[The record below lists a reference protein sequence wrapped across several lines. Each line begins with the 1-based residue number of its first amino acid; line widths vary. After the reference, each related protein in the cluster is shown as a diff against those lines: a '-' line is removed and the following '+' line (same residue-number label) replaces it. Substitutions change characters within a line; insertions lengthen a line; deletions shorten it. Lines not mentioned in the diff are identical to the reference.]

1 MSVMR
6 FRDLSKLSAEL
17 VMKQVGSLHTAG
29 TAASNNRK
37 IVAFVLIVHFDN
49 WRHSVSIII
58 HHFKK
63 CFCLNFMLRVL

>member
-17 VMKQVGSLHTAG
+17 IMKQVGSLLTAI

-37 IVAFVLIVHFDN
+37 IVVAFVLIVHFDN
-49 WRHSVSIII
+49 WRHLVPS
-58 HHFKK
+58 
-63 CFCLNFMLRVL
+63 